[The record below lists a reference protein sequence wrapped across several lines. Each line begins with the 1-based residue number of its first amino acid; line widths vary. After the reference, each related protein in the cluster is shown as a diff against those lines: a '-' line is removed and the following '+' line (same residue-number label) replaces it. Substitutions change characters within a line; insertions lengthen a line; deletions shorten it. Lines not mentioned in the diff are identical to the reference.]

1 MTETIYVNQNLAP
14 RAVPAR
20 PDHSSFDQAGR
31 CEVDGD
37 LLEGTFRNRKR
48 APAFVMARYDTIR
61 LRTPKG
67 ASGKNGGCS

>member
-1 MTETIYVNQNLAP
+1 MTETIYGNQNPAP

-20 PDHSSFDQAGR
+20 PDHSGSDQAAR

-37 LLEGTFRNRKR
+37 LLEGTFRNQER
-48 APAFVMARYDTIR
+48 APALVMALYDTIR

-67 ASGKNGGCS
+67 TSGKNGGCS